1 MERNE
6 RLSHLLRTLRGSC
19 HIAQGLAFNGSDVF
33 WAGTSGLYP
42 AWAST
47 YDSELG
53 SFNCQMRSG
62 LSINLTPARLVLFHH
77 ASCLPLRR
85 LRLSSLLRS
94 ILCFQPDLSLL
105 APCLSIFAHQL
116 PLAIHFVFLRP
127 QFPPPD
133 FQIPFLE
140 LPCQL
145 SWRRSQAVSLPN
157 DTTFTGVHLL
167 GLYYRWNALAS
178 V

>member
-1 MERNE
+1 MQPLMERNE

-94 ILCFQPDLSLL
+94 ILCFQSDLSLWRL
-105 APCLSIFAHQL
+105 AFQSLLTYFHWPFILCFFGPNS
-116 PLAIHFVFLRP
+116 PLQTSRS
-127 QFPPPD
+127 
-133 FQIPFLE
+133 PFLSY
-140 LPCQL
+140 PA
-145 SWRRSQAVSLPN
+145 SSPGAVARLFRCLTTRPSLA
-157 DTTFTGVHLL
+157 
-167 GLYYRWNALAS
+167 YIS
-178 V
+178 